1 MEVVDMNKYNVKER
15 KTDVLNELFI
25 SREEKL
31 CAITKEDKRKI

>member
-1 MEVVDMNKYNVKER
+1 MNKYHVKER

-31 CAITKEDKRKI
+31 CAITKEDKRKIKNKI